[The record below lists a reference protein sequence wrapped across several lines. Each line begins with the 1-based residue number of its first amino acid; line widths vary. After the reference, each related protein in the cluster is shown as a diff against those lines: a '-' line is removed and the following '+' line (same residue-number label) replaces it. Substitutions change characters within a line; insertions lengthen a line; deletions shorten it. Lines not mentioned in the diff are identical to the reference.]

1 MRRLRALIAVLMLM
15 LAGCSAGTN
24 TSNQPAASRAVV
36 IVSGGDATSPFTT
49 ADQACATG
57 LAAGNTDTAIREYLL
72 KQRYTVYTSPA
83 MAGRGQVTDQTGF
96 GPFGMCPVTLPE
108 NMTVNSQ
115 GSIDTAGEHLARF
128 LTWLH
133 TDKGVTEVD
142 LIGHSMG
149 GLYSRAAI
157 RALAGTNSAL
167 KVRSLTT
174 IGTPWQGSYLS
185 DYANDAL
192 PLSDCLGD
200 RLCEDAMKG
209 LKAEVLRLLSGSGRE
224 VNQAYLMGLTGAD
237 GWNQFQAGVLDKIP
251 VVLIGGSRFTRP
263 GQVNPAVWPNDG
275 FVALR
280 SALATDV
287 GDPVLPHRRCYNF
300 DDTHSIYAS
309 NAAALDWK
317 TALTWDPR
325 VFDVLHSA
333 IEDAPKALDA
343 ANRQDCPAQPHP

>member
-1 MRRLRALIAVLMLM
+1 MRRLPALIAVVMM
-15 LAGCSAGTN
+15 LAGCGG
-24 TSNQPAASRAVV
+24 SNNASNKPAASRAVV
-36 IVSGGDATSPFTT
+36 IVSGGDATSPFTNP
-49 ADQACATG
+49 DQACATG
-57 LAAGNTDTAIREYLL
+57 LAAGNTDTA
-72 KQRYTVYTSPA
+72 
-83 MAGRGQVTDQTGF
+83 
-96 GPFGMCPVTLPE
+96 VTLPE

-115 GSIDTAGEHLARF
+115 GSIDTAGEHLSRF

-157 RALAGTNSAL
+157 RVLAGTDSAL

-185 DYANDAL
+185 DYANDAV

-209 LKAEVLRLLSGSGRE
+209 FKAEVLRLVSGSGRE
-224 VNQAYLMGLTGAD
+224 VNRAYLMGSD
-237 GWNQFQAGVLDKIP
+237 GWNQFQTGVLDKIP
-251 VVLIGGSRFTRP
+251 VVLIGGSKFTQP
-263 GQVNPAVWPNDG
+263 GQVNPAMWPNDG
-275 FVALR
+275 IVALR

-287 GDPVLPHRRCYNF
+287 GDPVLPHRRCYTF
-300 DDTHSIYAS
+300 DDTHSIFVS
-309 NAAALDWK
+309 DAAGLDWK
-317 TALTWDPR
+317 TALTWDLQ

-343 ANRQDCPAQPHP
+343 ANRRDCPAPPHP

>member
-1 MRRLRALIAVLMLM
+1 MLRLLAFFAVVMV
-15 LAGCSAGTN
+15 LAGCGGGNHAAN
-24 TSNQPAASRAVV
+24 KPAAGQAVV

-49 ADQACATG
+49 PDQACATG

-72 KQRYTVYTSPA
+72 KQGYTVYTSPA

-96 GPFGMCPVTLPE
+96 GPFAMCPVTLPE
-108 NMTVNSQ
+108 TMTVNSQ

-128 LTWLH
+128 LTWLQ
-133 TDKGVTEVD
+133 TEKGVTEVD

-157 RALAGTNSAL
+157 RVLTGTNSTL

-174 IGTPWQGSYLS
+174 IGTPWQGAYVA
-185 DYANDAL
+185 DYANDAV

-209 LKAEVLRLLSGSGRE
+209 FKTEVQRLVSGSGRE
-224 VNQAYLMGLTGAD
+224 VTNAYLQGD
-237 GWNQFQAGVLDKIP
+237 NGWNQFQAGVLDKIP
-251 VVLIGGSRFTRP
+251 VVLIGGNKFTKP

-275 FVALR
+275 IVALR

-287 GDPVLPHRRCYNF
+287 PDSVLPHRRCYTF
-300 DDTHSIYAS
+300 DDTHSIYVS
-309 NAAALDWK
+309 NLAGLDWK
-317 TALTWDPR
+317 TGLTWDPR
-325 VFDVLHSA
+325 VFDVLNNA
-333 IEDAPKALDA
+333 LKDAPTALDTP
-343 ANRQDCPAQPHP
+343 NRRDCPEPSRR